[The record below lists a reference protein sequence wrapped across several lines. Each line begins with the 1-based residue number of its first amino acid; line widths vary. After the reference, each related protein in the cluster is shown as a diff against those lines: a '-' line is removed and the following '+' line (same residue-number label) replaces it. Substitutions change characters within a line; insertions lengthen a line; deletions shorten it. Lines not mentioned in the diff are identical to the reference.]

1 VEKLNVRYRS
11 LEQQDL
17 NSCNDD
23 KEFILDVLNGLTQDP
38 KMLPC
43 KYFYDEEGERLF
55 RRITELPEYYLTNC
69 EHEILEKYKS
79 EIANVL
85 EIDRFNLVELGAGDG
100 SKAKILLEHFIE
112 NDLSVKYIPIDICQ
126 SAIEN
131 LIQELSDC
139 TLDFTI
145 DGLIGEYF
153 KGLKWLSSNGKVPN
167 VVLFLGSNIGNFTM
181 LETKLFL
188 QKLWDGLSSGDYLLI
203 GFDLKKD
210 VELLNKAYNDSEN
223 VTAEFNLNLLRRI
236 NRELGADFDLD
247 LFEYYGNYDASTG
260 AIESYLVSKAD
271 QDVYIDSLNQT
282 FSFNKYEAIHTE
294 SSHKY
299 LESDIL
305 KLATEMGYEI
315 IQNFSD
321 SKDYFLDSLWR
332 VIKDE

>member
-1 VEKLNVRYRS
+1 MNVRYRS

-23 KEFILDVLNGLTQDP
+23 KEFILDVLNGLSQEP

-43 KYFYDEEGERLF
+43 KYFYDEEGDRLF
-55 RRITELPEYYLTNC
+55 RHITELPEYYLTNC

-79 EIANVL
+79 EIIKSL
-85 EIDRFNLVELGAGDG
+85 DIDAFNLVELGAGDG
-100 SKAKILLEHFIE
+100 TKAKILLEHFI
-112 NDLSVKYIPIDICQ
+112 NNGLSVKYIPIDICQ
-126 SAIEN
+126 AAIEN
-131 LIQELSDC
+131 LIQKLSEC
-139 TLDFTI
+139 TMDFTI
-145 DGLIGEYF
+145 DGLVGEYF
-153 KGLKWLSSNGKVPN
+153 KGLKWLSSNGHIPS
-167 VVLFLGSNIGNFTM
+167 VVLFLGSNIGNFTK

-188 QKLWDGLSSGDYLLI
+188 QKLWDGMNTSDYLLI

-236 NRELGADFDLD
+236 NRELGGEFDLNQ
-247 LFEYYGNYDASTG
+247 FEYYGNYNALTG

-282 FSFNKYEAIHTE
+282 FSFNKFEAIHTE

-299 LESDIL
+299 NESDIS
-305 KLATEMGYEI
+305 KLAAETGFEI
-315 IQNFSD
+315 IQNFTD
-321 SKDYFLDSLWR
+321 SKGYFLDSLWR
-332 VIKDE
+332 IIK